1 MDSRNSTN
9 NSRFNQ
15 SGSTAGFRT
24 SQGNQQVQDNR
35 VVQSGALG
43 RQTSVGEVGATDRYS
58 PYMSQQNT
66 VMRSATLP
74 STINNDLEGEFY
86 DAVGQSQALLTWSVL
101 PENQNILIEG
111 SSDYNILSK
120 LQNILLA
127 LRGEFLSE
135 SGKVVITG
143 NSRDNLDQR
152 MILLESEIEGLMKRR
167 INYTVKNTQGG
178 ERSLDYTNLLNEKEN
193 QIIEL

>member
-1 MDSRNSTN
+1 M
-9 NSRFNQ
+9 
-15 SGSTAGFRT
+15 
-24 SQGNQQVQDNR
+24 
-35 VVQSGALG
+35 
-43 RQTSVGEVGATDRYS
+43 
-58 PYMSQQNT
+58 
-66 VMRSATLP
+66 
-74 STINNDLEGEFY
+74 
-86 DAVGQSQALLTWSVL
+86 L

-135 SGKVVITG
+135 SGRVVITG

-152 MILLESEIEGLMKRR
+152 MILLENEIEGLMKRK

-193 QIIEL
+193 QIIELEKKINNLEERLRRASARELELENHIQLLNADIRRKDDVIRAKNDQILA